1 LLKHPELKVGVSEE
15 FLERKDGWP
24 FVQQCYGL
32 PQTRVRGM
40 DHNMAYRGIKTGS
53 HQLVDLYSTDAK
65 VSSYNLRTL
74 IDDRNCFPTY
84 HAVIL
89 YRLDLAKRAPGVL
102 ESMRRLE
109 GQINEAAMIALN
121 AQAEVAGISEGRVAV
136 AFLKEKLGLDLPL
149 PPASDWSRA
158 ATAFAQNT
166 RDHLFLVCVSLT
178 AAVLIAVPLGVLSA
192 RRPALGK
199 YILGGVGVIQTLPS
213 LALLSFM
220 VPLLGLG
227 AWPAIVALFLY
238 SLLPI
243 VRNTA
248 TGLQEIPAGIHESAQ
263 VLGLPSW
270 ARLWQIELP
279 MASRSI
285 LGGIKTAAV
294 INVGTATLGAL
305 IGAGGYGQPI
315 QTGIRLDSVSLILQG
330 AVPAALLALLVQAL
344 FGLAEKV
351 VVPRGLLLKSGG

>member
-1 LLKHPELKVGVSEE
+1 
-15 FLERKDGWP
+15 
-24 FVQQCYGL
+24 
-32 PQTRVRGM
+32 
-40 DHNMAYRGIKTGS
+40 
-53 HQLVDLYSTDAK
+53 
-65 VSSYNLRTL
+65 
-74 IDDRNCFPTY
+74 
-84 HAVIL
+84 
-89 YRLDLAKRAPGVL
+89 
-102 ESMRRLE
+102 
-109 GQINEAAMIALN
+109 LN
-121 AQAEVAGISEGRVAV
+121 AQGEVQGLAEGRVAV
-136 AFLKEKLGLDLPL
+136 AFLNDKLGLSLPL
-149 PPASDWSRA
+149 PSARDWSRA
-158 ATAFAQNT
+158 VAAFGLNT
-166 RDHLFLVCVSLT
+166 RDHLFLVAISLT
-178 AAVLIAVPLGVLSA
+178 AAVLVSVPLGVLAA
-192 RRPALGK
+192 RRPGLGK

-330 AVPAALLALLVQAL
+330 AVPAAVLALLVQGL

-351 VVPRGLLLKSGG
+351 VVPRGLRLSAP